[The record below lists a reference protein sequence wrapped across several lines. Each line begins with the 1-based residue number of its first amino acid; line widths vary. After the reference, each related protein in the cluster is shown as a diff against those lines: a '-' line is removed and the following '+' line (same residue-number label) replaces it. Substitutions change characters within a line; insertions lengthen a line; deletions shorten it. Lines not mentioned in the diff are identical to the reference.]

1 MVNESVPETEWHF
14 MRSGT
19 AEGPISF
26 SELQSRAQSGSLD
39 RADLVWQDGLPD
51 WIQAGKVKGL
61 FRIPPPPPK
70 PCSKDTL
77 SLDGAISGKV
87 DPIGNRKMIAQL
99 QQDAADSELLIGEI
113 MRVAVRLN
121 PVNIQIYNFLGIID
135 AITENTPRP
144 EIAKLVQQAMQQV
157 DLTNAAQM
165 LDDALD
171 GVTSVGPEMIKDYTS
186 NLTTVWPESIQL
198 VRHRWLDDPNKE
210 GALIQQQLQRAVL
223 AHRSDLEVIQKQFRQ
238 LQEYHP
244 RYHAILT
251 RKSAWEY
258 VFGFA
263 AGFFGGALGMVGA
276 QVWDDWRGKSDGD
289 FVQSFA
295 NAVNQFSQ
303 SGLAFTQKMEQ
314 DVEFVVEAFLKD
326 QRDFMQGTISALE
339 SVVNIKD
346 ISDIY
351 HKSREPGKP
360 NDENL
365 KQFFE
370 IVLTNLRE
378 KKISPRSESNMREL
392 LGLH

>member
-1 MVNESVPETEWHF
+1 M
-14 MRSGT
+14 
-19 AEGPISF
+19 
-26 SELQSRAQSGSLD
+26 
-39 RADLVWQDGLPD
+39 
-51 WIQAGKVKGL
+51 
-61 FRIPPPPPK
+61 
-70 PCSKDTL
+70 
-77 SLDGAISGKV
+77 DGAISGKV

>member
-1 MVNESVPETEWHF
+1 
-14 MRSGT
+14 
-19 AEGPISF
+19 
-26 SELQSRAQSGSLD
+26 
-39 RADLVWQDGLPD
+39 
-51 WIQAGKVKGL
+51 
-61 FRIPPPPPK
+61 
-70 PCSKDTL
+70 
-77 SLDGAISGKV
+77 
-87 DPIGNRKMIAQL
+87 
-99 QQDAADSELLIGEI
+99 
-113 MRVAVRLN
+113 
-121 PVNIQIYNFLGIID
+121 
-135 AITENTPRP
+135 
-144 EIAKLVQQAMQQV
+144 
-157 DLTNAAQM
+157 
-165 LDDALD
+165 
-171 GVTSVGPEMIKDYTS
+171 
-186 NLTTVWPESIQL
+186 
-198 VRHRWLDDPNKE
+198 
-210 GALIQQQLQRAVL
+210 
-223 AHRSDLEVIQKQFRQ
+223 
-238 LQEYHP
+238 
-244 RYHAILT
+244 
-251 RKSAWEY
+251 
-258 VFGFA
+258 
-263 AGFFGGALGMVGA
+263 MVGA